1 MKFKPG
7 NLLKNKANE
16 GLWLVTEVLPVN
28 KRAGKGFV
36 FRMQLSAAC
45 VQPGKCKVNL
55 PGDVDNWFFR
65 REDGSDKSD
74 GWILINEV

>member
-45 VQPGKCKVNL
+45 VQPGKSKVNL
-55 PGDVDNWFFR
+55 PGDVDNWFFQK
-65 REDGSDKSD
+65 EDGSDKSD

>member
-16 GLWLVTEVLPVN
+16 GLWLVTKVLPIN

-55 PGDVDNWFFR
+55 PGDVDNWFFQK
-65 REDGSDKSD
+65 EDGSDKSY

>member
-16 GLWLVTEVLPVN
+16 GLWLVTEALPVII
-28 KRAGKGFV
+28 RAGKGFE

-55 PGDVDNWFFR
+55 PGDVDNWFFQK
-65 REDGSDKSD
+65 EDGSDKSD